1 MLMAAILLSLGL
13 HLAIFGLL
21 PSFLNKAEKLPN
33 QLTVEFQPPPPPK
46 PLPPPEPPK
55 PEPEKPKPLPKKT
68 PPPPKP
74 LPVIQHQAETAPP
87 PPSHFAEP
95 PPQAVIAVAP
105 KPSEPTP
112 AVSVPSPQVESPPK
126 TIAPPPDL
134 EVIRS
139 NYGSVLSREF
149 AKYKQYPRVAQ
160 MRGWQGTSRVELQID
175 ATGTVTAVN
184 IVESS
189 GFEVLDKQAIESVR
203 KALPLPPIPAEL
215 RGKEFTIVVPM
226 KFSLQ

>member
-1 MLMAAILLSLGL
+1 
-13 HLAIFGLL
+13 
-21 PSFLNKAEKLPN
+21 
-33 QLTVEFQPPPPPK
+33 
-46 PLPPPEPPK
+46 
-55 PEPEKPKPLPKKT
+55 
-68 PPPPKP
+68 
-74 LPVIQHQAETAPP
+74 
-87 PPSHFAEP
+87 
-95 PPQAVIAVAP
+95 
-105 KPSEPTP
+105 
-112 AVSVPSPQVESPPK
+112 VPSPQVESPPK